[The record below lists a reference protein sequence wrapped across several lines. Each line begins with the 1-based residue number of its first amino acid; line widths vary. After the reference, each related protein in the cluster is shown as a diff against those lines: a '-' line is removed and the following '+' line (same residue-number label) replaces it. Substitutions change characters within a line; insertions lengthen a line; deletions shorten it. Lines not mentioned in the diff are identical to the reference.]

1 MSGEVKEMSEQKQKK
16 VKSVSALHEETTTY
30 EVQTNKTYVV
40 KQDEKLSVIATKLG
54 LSVGELAEK
63 NKLDSFKLKVGQELV
78 L

>member
-1 MSGEVKEMSEQKQKK
+1 N
-16 VKSVSALHEETTTY
+16 
-30 EVQTNKTYVV
+30 EVQTAKTYVV

-63 NKLDSFKLKVGQELV
+63 NKLDSYKLKVGQELV

>member
-1 MSGEVKEMSEQKQKK
+1 MKLSEQKAKK
-16 VKSVSALHEETTTY
+16 IKSTSVLHEETTNN
-30 EVQTNKTYVV
+30 EVQAAKTYVV
-40 KQDEKLSVIATKLG
+40 KQDEKLSAIATKLG

>member
-1 MSGEVKEMSEQKQKK
+1 MSEQKTKK
-16 VKSVSALHEETTTY
+16 VKSVSTLHEETTTY

-54 LSVGELAEK
+54 LSVGELVEK

>member
-1 MSGEVKEMSEQKQKK
+1 MSEQKAKK
-16 VKSVSALHEETTTY
+16 VKPASMLHEEITSN
-30 EVQTNKTYVV
+30 EVQTKKTYVV

-63 NKLDSFKLKVGQELV
+63 NKLDSLKLKVGQELV